1 MNLLVISLLE
11 QIISVSPIFSSH
23 FQIVSCRSGCYKLEL
38 KLTFRDNVK
47 NICTSKNI
55 KEIDKQL
62 MEYILNKLN
71 EIPNFNRTYKTNFLF
86 INKCFN
92 FL

>member
-1 MNLLVISLLE
+1 MKKDFKVKTG
-11 QIISVSPIFSSH
+11 FSTKVAMRK
-23 FQIVSCRSGCYKLEL
+23 FTDCLNKAEI

-71 EIPNFNRTYKTNFLF
+71 EIETIVKVV
-86 INKCFN
+86 
-92 FL
+92 